1 MFIPAEDIILPY
13 GTTDLDTCYR
23 LTHVMRKTKNE
34 IKKLQQAGFYLDI
47 DLPEPSRDKDEIKQA
62 KDKETGF
69 SDLNDDRYTIYEVH
83 VDLDLIG
90 FEDLDDEGEPTG
102 IALPYVMT
110 MLKGTNDVL
119 AIRRNWNEDDDL
131 RLKRQHFVHYQYIP
145 GFGAYG
151 FGLFHLI
158 GGFAKSATSIMR
170 QLIDAGTLSNLP
182 GGLKSR
188 GLRIKGDDTPIQPG
202 EFRDVDIGSGA
213 LRDNIL
219 PLPYKEPSQVLAGL
233 LGTIV
238 EEGRRF
244 AATADSNVSDM
255 SANAPVGS
263 TLALLERQ
271 LKVMTAIQARLHY
284 TFKQELGLLA
294 EIIKDYT
301 DPDYDYKPEKGDK
314 SAKKTDYDYVEI
326 IPVSD
331 PNAATM
337 SQRVV
342 QYQAVIQ
349 MAQMAPD
356 IYDMPQLHRRML
368 EVLGIKNAE
377 KLVKLPEDQKPMDP
391 VTENMA
397 VLKGEPIKAFFYQD
411 HEAHIQVHMSFA
423 QDPTITQLIGQ
434 NPRAAQISGA
444 LMAHVAEHVGFKY
457 RQQIEQQLGMSMPPE
472 DEKLP
477 PQIELSLSTMMAQ
490 AAQQVLQQNQGQ
502 AAQQQAQQQAQ
513 DPLVQLQQQE
523 LQLKQGELQLKS
535 QEVNQKYQ
543 IEQAKLQLE
552 EKRFVADAAGKAD
565 SSQLK
570 REELEANMQL
580 KGAQLGSQIK
590 ERQQKQTFEQEH
602 AGIKIGAQ
610 IAKDKRDQALS
621 ATQSANQQPKPEK

>member
-1 MFIPAEDIILPY
+1 
-13 GTTDLDTCYR
+13 
-23 LTHVMRKTKNE
+23 
-34 IKKLQQAGFYLDI
+34 
-47 DLPEPSRDKDEIKQA
+47 
-62 KDKETGF
+62 
-69 SDLNDDRYTIYEVH
+69 
-83 VDLDLIG
+83 
-90 FEDLDDEGEPTG
+90 
-102 IALPYVMT
+102 
-110 MLKGTNDVL
+110 
-119 AIRRNWNEDDDL
+119 
-131 RLKRQHFVHYQYIP
+131 
-145 GFGAYG
+145 
-151 FGLFHLI
+151 
-158 GGFAKSATSIMR
+158 
-170 QLIDAGTLSNLP
+170 
-182 GGLKSR
+182 
-188 GLRIKGDDTPIQPG
+188 
-202 EFRDVDIGSGA
+202 
-213 LRDNIL
+213 
-219 PLPYKEPSQVLAGL
+219 
-233 LGTIV
+233 
-238 EEGRRF
+238 
-244 AATADSNVSDM
+244 
-255 SANAPVGS
+255 
-263 TLALLERQ
+263 
-271 LKVMTAIQARLHY
+271 
-284 TFKQELGLLA
+284 
-294 EIIKDYT
+294 
-301 DPDYDYKPEKGDK
+301 
-314 SAKKTDYDYVEI
+314 
-326 IPVSD
+326 
-331 PNAATM
+331 
-337 SQRVV
+337 
-342 QYQAVIQ
+342 
-349 MAQMAPD
+349 
-356 IYDMPQLHRRML
+356 
-368 EVLGIKNAE
+368 
-377 KLVKLPEDQKPMDP
+377 MDP